1 MKHDDPVRVKLREER
16 EQAQLWCDVLS
27 KGLGH
32 ALSDGWR
39 NCTEDLRPLI
49 ALVKTKLVDAVDALE
64 RAEEAYAPERA
75 EEAYAPYWRRGR
87 VRRIRSYPLKKK
99 AKAKVKAA

>member
-1 MKHDDPVRVKLREER
+1 MRHDDPVRLKLREER

-39 NCTEDLRPLI
+39 NCTEDLRPVI
-49 ALVKTKLVDAVDALE
+49 ALVKTKLVDAVDALQ
-64 RAEEAYAPERA
+64 RAED
-75 EEAYAPYWRRGR
+75 AYAPYWHRGR
-87 VRRIRSYPLKKK
+87 VRRIRSYPPKKK